1 VPEHRERLSRFG
13 FKSELLH
20 CCCGNRWVKITAEIC
35 NCYERNGDLP
45 TPVIR
50 VLKQLSRV
58 PGPRRAALLIPG
70 LRTPQLSGNAV
81 SQHGALLGW
90 ICPQLTLLCGTKQG
104 HSPGLGSA
112 HTQHTAGMGP
122 GHMRETLGCS
132 WGAAETPAI
141 HRAYQ
146 QHGFALHSQQHTW
159 LCCLLSKRQQHS
171 LGWNGALILCEWR
184 GTE

>member
-1 VPEHRERLSRFG
+1 MPERGERLSRFG

-81 SQHGALLGW
+81 SQHGGSAGLDLPTADTAAWNETRPQSRPWLSTRTARCRDGAWAHEGDTGMCMGSSRDPGHSQSLPATRVCTALTAAHLALLS
-90 ICPQLTLLCGTKQG
+90 PQQ
-104 HSPGLGSA
+104 
-112 HTQHTAGMGP
+112 TA
-122 GHMRETLGCS
+122 
-132 WGAAETPAI
+132 AA
-141 HRAYQ
+141 
-146 QHGFALHSQQHTW
+146 LTW
-159 LCCLLSKRQQHS
+159 L
-171 LGWNGALILCEWR
+171 EWR
-184 GTE
+184 CDTL